1 MILDKK
7 KFENYHCDQYR
18 FEQAE
23 DEIRTMSV
31 LELQEAIDNIARN
44 AKANNI
50 ALDEMPVFI
59 ETHDKKYCIKGST
72 FGFGKCGTFGT
83 ITTEFEGEYSEHL
96 YYVASDS
103 RPEEGEYWESRGV
116 SDYDVSGFVKSKLAG
131 ERLLR
136 MVKYLLETDAPK
148 SWLDYREREPNWIQ
162 FKFRCEEFDLELLD
176 SLSKEAGGVITL
188 DILKKCKKQN

>member
-1 MILDKK
+1 MYLSKK

-59 ETHDKKYCIKGST
+59 EADGKKYCIKGST
-72 FGFGKCGTFGT
+72 FGFGRCGCIGT
-83 ITTEFEGEYSEHL
+83 ITTEFEGKYSERL
-96 YYVASDS
+96 YYVAPDS

-116 SDYDVSGFVKSKLAG
+116 SNYDVSGFVKSKLAG

-136 MVKYLLETDAPK
+136 MVKYLLETDEPK

-162 FKFRCEEFDLELLD
+162 FKFKPTEFDLNKLDELT
-176 SLSKEAGGVITL
+176 KNNGIITL
-188 DILKKCKKQN
+188 EILKECKIK